1 MGMDTSL
8 RLIIFFGSQPQ
19 SQLSYDDINS
29 RTSIQQHIFYCILP
43 NLYLDN
49 CHVIIAT
56 TVVPTF
62 GIKKLNFFVVIMLKF

>member
-1 MGMDTSL
+1 
-8 RLIIFFGSQPQ
+8 
-19 SQLSYDDINS
+19 LSYDDINS